1 MSPTRQ
7 SDDALVAR
15 VAQGDTDA
23 FAALYDRHGRRTY
36 LQARALCATAE
47 QAEDVTQE
55 AFLSLWR
62 VSRGFDPR
70 RGAFA
75 GWMSAIVRNRVTDM
89 WRRAA
94 ARPAE
99 VAFPDEPALAGAAS
113 DDDVRRPLQRA
124 VLRELLSGL
133 PREQRDAIFLAYF
146 EDLTAE
152 QIASRVGVPL
162 GTAKSRTRLGL
173 AKLRRDVAPAHG

>member
-1 MSPTRQ
+1 MSPTTQ
-7 SDDALVAR
+7 PDEVLVSR
-15 VAQGDTDA
+15 VAKGDTFA
-23 FAALYDRHGRRTY
+23 FAELYDRHGRRAY

-62 VSRGFDPR
+62 LARGFDPG
-70 RGAFA
+70 RGGFA
-75 GWMSAIVRNRVTDM
+75 AWMSAIVRNRVTDT

-99 VAFPDEPALAGAAS
+99 VGFPEEASQVLGATE
-113 DDDVRRPLQRA
+113 DGVRRALERT
-124 VLRELLSGL
+124 VLRELLADL

-173 AKLRRDVAPAHG
+173 AKLRREIAPVHG

>member
-1 MSPTRQ
+1 MSPLARST
-7 SDDALVAR
+7 DEVLVDR
-15 VAQGDTDA
+15 VAGGDTAA
-23 FAALYDRHGRRTY
+23 FAELYDRHGRRTY
-36 LQARALCATAE
+36 LQARTLCATAE

-62 VSRGFDPR
+62 LARGFDER
-70 RGAFA
+70 RGGFTA
-75 GWMSAIVRNRVTDM
+75 WMGAIVRNRVTDT

-99 VAFPDEPALAGAAS
+99 VGFPGEPAHVLGAAH
-113 DDDVRRPLQRA
+113 DDVRLALDRA
-124 VLRELLSGL
+124 ALRELLAAL

-152 QIASRVGVPL
+152 QIAARVGAPL
-162 GTAKSRTRLGL
+162 GTVKSRTRLGL
-173 AKLRRDVAPAHG
+173 AKLRVAAVTH